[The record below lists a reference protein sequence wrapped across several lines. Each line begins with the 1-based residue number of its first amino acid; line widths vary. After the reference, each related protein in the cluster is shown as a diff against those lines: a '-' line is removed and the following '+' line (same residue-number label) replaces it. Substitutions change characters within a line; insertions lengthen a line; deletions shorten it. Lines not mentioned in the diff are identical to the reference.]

1 MKYEKDYLEDRKW
14 ESIQERI
21 KVISKDVIVGK
32 SLGDMS
38 LGEWRGLPGT
48 GKQGWEVM
56 GCKIGWMKGRARL

>member
-1 MKYEKDYLEDRKW
+1 MGEHSRENKSHK
-14 ESIQERI
+14 
-21 KVISKDVIVGK
+21 KDVIVGK

-56 GCKIGWMKGRARL
+56 GCKIGRI